1 MKHTS
6 KERAAVDA
14 ALLRLKLDFDEET
27 REKLIT
33 NLKLVIEKNNVLNLT
48 RIDSFEG
55 AVVLHMEDS
64 LSIYPEFMHSS
75 GEFCDIGTGGG
86 FPGLPL
92 AIASYRHGI
101 LLDSVKKK
109 ALAVQEFID
118 ELGMNQQVQ
127 AYGMR
132 SEELCSSCPAKFE
145 TVVAR
150 AVDKL
155 SVVEE
160 YATPLLTSGGHLIAM
175 RGTESLEDEQAA
187 QNASDQLGLQMIEK
201 RTFSLG
207 PDEVARSVYVY
218 EKVASPLIKLPRRPG
233 MAHKKPLGY

>member
-75 GEFCDIGTGGG
+75 GEFCDIGTGEASLACR
-86 FPGLPL
+86 LPSL
-92 AIASYRHGI
+92 RIVMGS
-101 LLDSVKKK
+101 
-109 ALAVQEFID
+109 F
-118 ELGMNQQVQ
+118 
-127 AYGMR
+127 
-132 SEELCSSCPAKFE
+132 
-145 TVVAR
+145 
-150 AVDKL
+150 
-155 SVVEE
+155 
-160 YATPLLTSGGHLIAM
+160 LI
-175 RGTESLEDEQAA
+175 R
-187 QNASDQLGLQMIEK
+187 
-201 RTFSLG
+201 
-207 PDEVARSVYVY
+207 
-218 EKVASPLIKLPRRPG
+218 
-233 MAHKKPLGY
+233 